1 MWLMGGSL
9 GLSYT
14 FNAVLLRVP
23 RNMRLRKAADYTARG
38 SLAVVNS
45 GGYEMKTRSAGRDV
59 YADGSIVAPLPLST
73 LSEQQPS
80 FGCPR
85 KIFPPFSTPEYRGHT
100 SLQATQILPRS

>member
-1 MWLMGGSL
+1 MGGSL

-59 YADGSIVAPLPLST
+59 YADDSIVAPLP
-73 LSEQQPS
+73 
-80 FGCPR
+80 
-85 KIFPPFSTPEYRGHT
+85 FPLYPNNSHLLDVRARYFPLFQRLNIAAIH
-100 SLQATQILPRS
+100 LCR